1 MRLTPKTSG
10 WKATLLIGGAS
21 LSMVALGCGSDDTGN
36 TPRPPSQVELSG
48 VITEDR
54 VTVSPVREGAGL
66 VLITISNQ
74 DDTAHTVTLE
84 GESVRERVGPVQPDD
99 TASIRKT
106 LEPGTYTVRAGSTRA
121 VPREIE
127 PATLTI
133 GPERES
139 SKDELLLP

>member
-1 MRLTPKTSG
+1 MRLTPKKSG

-21 LSMVALGCGSDDTGN
+21 LSIVASGCGSEDTEN
-36 TPRPPSQVELSG
+36 VPRPPVQVELSG
-48 VITEDR
+48 VITKDR
-54 VTVSPVREGAGL
+54 VTISPVREGAGQIM
-66 VLITISNQ
+66 ITISNQ

-99 TASIRKT
+99 TARISKI
-106 LEPGTYTVRAGSTRA
+106 LEPGSYTVRAGSSKA
-121 VPREIE
+121 VEREVE

-139 SKDELLLP
+139 SNGDLLIP